1 MNEVNKKSNDEII
14 GINEAILESVDFENE
29 EKRKT
34 ENNNNTEFEI
44 ESALLELIVKLTN
57 KNLIYDLDLSDE
69 TLNTI
74 SKFKAD

>member
-1 MNEVNKKSNDEII
+1 LNEVNKKSNDEII